1 MKTFMLLTGNG
12 PLVILTSYTDV
23 IAPGLLSKLEA
34 KGISKFVSYEI
45 PLDLAQSRYG
55 GHFFVVERDL
65 HETNDLR
72 ILDYNGTRAFS
83 LFRFDELGPA
93 VIHEAASP
101 GQSC

>member
-1 MKTFMLLTGNG
+1 MLFTGNG

-23 IAPGLLSKLEA
+23 IAPGLLKKLEA

-45 PLDLAQSRYG
+45 PLDLAQNRYG

-65 HETNDLR
+65 HETDDLR
-72 ILDYNGTRAFS
+72 ILDYNGARAFS

-93 VIHEAASP
+93 VVHEAASN
-101 GQSC
+101 G